1 MYIVPLS
8 MEVDGSIYYVFNLYI
23 LRFYFVGLSYATD
36 QVSTQVPQFVFMDDA
51 MKTAHWGGVDVHNTM
66 TMYSD

>member
-51 MKTAHWGGVDVHNTM
+51 MKTAH
-66 TMYSD
+66 